1 MVFYGYI
8 IGGTVT
14 KKWICNSILMTV
26 GVSPFQMTIY
36 DTLMSLD
43 EVAQLQTIT
52 LMEIS
57 GLHYSLVT
65 LLF

>member
-43 EVAQLQTIT
+43 EFRSCKQ
-52 LMEIS
+52 S
-57 GLHYSLVT
+57 H
-65 LLF
+65 